1 MGSKWFTDGIVRSV
15 NANRKIICKLFLQG
29 GIIPSG
35 LYWLVPENIDLSVYF
50 VQATKLCK
58 KDVSLLS
65 MQVMTQSEKCVN
77 GRIERFMFTGES
89 AFLKRADKRELMVFV
104 LLAFQRVKTGYCRQN
119 SELFVM
125 SI

>member
-1 MGSKWFTDGIVRSV
+1 
-15 NANRKIICKLFLQG
+15 
-29 GIIPSG
+29 
-35 LYWLVPENIDLSVYF
+35 
-50 VQATKLCK
+50 
-58 KDVSLLS
+58 